1 MADRY
6 HTPTQ
11 FRGISES
18 LEKMEEP
25 ERKKRIRQYND
36 ILAEASEQTKKS
48 GKAVDM
54 LLGCTGF
61 LPLEQ
66 TLSMVL
72 NVLGMLKGAPDMM
85 PGAEEKQKMKELSQ
99 VAEKMGAQNPE
110 ETAEEVYL
118 LDRISPVAILR

>member
-1 MADRY
+1 
-6 HTPTQ
+6 
-11 FRGISES
+11 
-18 LEKMEEP
+18 
-25 ERKKRIRQYND
+25 
-36 ILAEASEQTKKS
+36 
-48 GKAVDM
+48 
-54 LLGCTGF
+54 
-61 LPLEQ
+61 EQ

-99 VAEKMGAQNPE
+99 VAEKLGAQNPE